1 MEKRLDSLETERQT
15 LPPHPFP
22 SVEKVPEYGPTDP
35 GLVDLLLSPGI
46 PQEGKGLDKTV
57 DLLLQYIA
65 PAIADSAGP
74 RYFGL
79 VTGGATPASL
89 VADWIVSVVDQNAIL
104 HSPRAMSGYS
114 VIKDL
119 AMRMVLD
126 LFVLPTTLHIAES
139 AQHQVLQASDSID
152 FRALTTTGST
162 ASNVMGMAAG
172 RQWLGIH
179 DRKVDYSQEGYDGQ
193 VVIVT
198 NMAHATVWK
207 AASILGIGR
216 KQVIEVSEMG
226 MDVEGNETVFENV
239 VKEQKRAGK
248 SVLVF
253 LSFGEVN
260 TGIFPMNTSRI
271 ASICENNNAYLH
283 IDGAFGIYARCSPDY
298 SHLARGLEKAHSITA
313 CGHKWLNVP
322 YDCGFFIYRSHL
334 EKPILE
340 PIFSSS
346 AAYLPS

>member
-1 MEKRLDSLETERQT
+1 MTLPLDNTSFHAAIARVALQMERRLDSLETERQT
-15 LPPHPFP
+15 LPPQPFP
-22 SVEKVPEYGPTDP
+22 PVEKIPECGPTDS
-35 GLVDLLLSPGI
+35 GLVELLLSPGI

-126 LFVLPTTLHIAES
+126 LFALPTTLNLAES
-139 AQHQVLQASDSID
+139 AQHQVLQPSDGID

-172 RQWLGIH
+172 RQWLGIY

-193 VVIVT
+193 VVVVT

-216 KQVIEVSEMG
+216 KQVIEVPEMG
-226 MDVEGNETVFENV
+226 MDVEGNETIFENV

-260 TGIFPMNTSRI
+260 TVSFVFIFPN
-271 ASICENNNAYLH
+271 
-283 IDGAFGIYARCSPDY
+283 
-298 SHLARGLEKAHSITA
+298 ITF
-313 CGHKWLNVP
+313 C
-322 YDCGFFIYRSHL
+322 CC
-334 EKPILE
+334 
-340 PIFSSS
+340 
-346 AAYLPS
+346 

>member
-1 MEKRLDSLETERQT
+1 MALPFDQTSFHAAIARVTLQMEQRLDSLETERQT
-15 LPPHPFP
+15 LPPQPFP
-22 SVEKVPEYGPTDP
+22 PAGKVAEYGSTDP
-35 GLVDLLLSPGI
+35 GLVELLLNPGI
-46 PQEGKGLDKTV
+46 PSEGKGLDKTV
-57 DLLLQYIA
+57 DLLLQHIS

-79 VTGGATPASL
+79 VVGGATPASL

-119 AMRMVLD
+119 AMRMILD
-126 LFVLPTTLHIAES
+126 LFMLPTTMNILDES
-139 AQHQVLQASDSID
+139 AQHQVLHASHGID

-193 VVIVT
+193 VVVVT

-216 KQVIEVSEMG
+216 KQVIEVPEMG
-226 MDVEGNETVFENV
+226 MDMEGNETDFENV

-260 TGIFPMNTSRI
+260 TVSVVFNPTLLGRNGHFSDLRFLFHFISLII
-271 ASICENNNAYLH
+271 ACCL
-283 IDGAFGIYARCSPDY
+283 
-298 SHLARGLEKAHSITA
+298 
-313 CGHKWLNVP
+313 
-322 YDCGFFIYRSHL
+322 
-334 EKPILE
+334 
-340 PIFSSS
+340 
-346 AAYLPS
+346 